1 MSYISEIIPVPRHFP
16 KDGGYRSEHLVNCR
30 NKRQRYITKLNKAI
44 NTVAQLI
51 VQNTGIYKINK
62 SNGLLEVNISNM
74 HKLTFEILNPGL
86 NNKIKEQD
94 LNICTALEFR

>member
-1 MSYISEIIPVPRHFP
+1 M
-16 KDGGYRSEHLVNCR
+16 
-30 NKRQRYITKLNKAI
+30 
-44 NTVAQLI
+44 
-51 VQNTGIYKINK
+51 QNTGIDKINK
-62 SNGLLEVNISNM
+62 SNGLLEVNISNI